1 MLGIQALDSK
11 MKSGQV
17 SKDVTAQMMQ
27 WCQALESNNVAGA
40 AAIQTALTSSVWD
53 EHGQWLQ
60 ATKRLVDQAKK
71 G

>member
-1 MLGIQALDSK
+1 MHGMQALDSK

-17 SKDVTAQMMQ
+17 SRDVTAQMTQ

-40 AAIQTALTSSVWD
+40 AAIQTALTASVWD
-53 EHGQWLQ
+53 EHGLWLQ

>member
-1 MLGIQALDSK
+1 
-11 MKSGQV
+11 MKGGQV
-17 SKDVTAQMMQ
+17 AKDVTAQMVQ